1 MLNYDRQITI
11 SAAGSRKAT
20 IWPSQKLWWS
30 ELVAK
35 LQTPARGTET
45 LKEYL
50 AMPKSK
56 QDDLKDVGGFVAGSL
71 LHNRRKAA
79 NVIGRDVITLDM
91 DNIPAGGTQG
101 ILRRVDGLGCSYCI
115 YSTRKHE
122 EARPRLRILLPTDRT
137 VTADEYEPLARKLAE
152 LIGIEFCDPTTF
164 EVHRLMF
171 WPSCCSDSQYVYLY
185 GDKPFLSADGVLAM
199 YKDWHNV
206 NEWPQ
211 VPGTQQTTKKLAAKQ
226 GDPTEKSGIVG
237 AFCRTYDIHTAIA
250 TFIPDAY
257 TPCSIPDRYTYTGGS
272 TVAGAIVYDNGQFLY
287 SHHAT
292 DPCSGKLVNSF
303 DLVRIHKFGHLDD
316 DAKPDTPTNRLPSF
330 TAMCEFAVKDTHVA
344 ALLNQERYEKAM
356 EEFQTSFQT
365 SSDNTESD
373 NLDWMKLLTYNTAG
387 NPIKNIKN
395 VRIVLENDP
404 KLKGRIRLN
413 RFANRIIG
421 IGPLPWEPRD
431 KNEEFEWSE
440 NDDAGLRGYLE
451 SILGFRSKDIV
462 LDALVQTAA
471 KQSFDPVVDY
481 LTSLNWDGVP
491 RLDTLFIDY
500 LGVDDHPYTRA
511 VTRKA
516 FVAAVARAMTPGIKF
531 DIMTVIHGPQG
542 IGKSTLLRKMG
553 KDWFSDSVNTVEGK
567 EAAELLQGI
576 WIVEIGELGAYSKSD
591 VRMVKLFLSRQEDHY
606 RAAYA
611 RVTERHP
618 RRCVFFGT
626 TNDLEYLRDPSGNRR
641 FWPLTAAQ
649 QKPTKDV
656 FNDLDG
662 EIDQIWAE
670 AYIRWQA
677 GEPLYLSQELE
688 EEADR
693 RRVIHMEQDP
703 LQGQIEEFLNQKIP
717 EDWQNWNHDRRMMFW
732 NGMLQKDGI
741 KLVPR
746 DRVCAIEI
754 WRECIRDSRST
765 MSKQDAYRINA
776 ILEQIPGWER
786 GGVMRFGSFYGRQKG
801 FKRAILSVNHH
812 YEKTENGRL
821 SVNQVQ
827 KRIVNQVNHNLEKV
841 DADG

>member
-20 IWPSQKLWWS
+20 YWPPQKLWWS
-30 ELVAK
+30 EVVAK

-45 LKEYL
+45 LRDYL

-56 QDDLKDVGGFVAGSL
+56 QDELKDVGGFVAGSL

-79 NVIGRDVITLDM
+79 NVIGRDVVTLDL
-91 DNIPAGGTQG
+91 DNIPAGGTQD
-101 ILRRVDGLGCSYCI
+101 ILRRVDGLGCGYCI

-122 EARPRLRILLPTDRT
+122 ESRPRLRILLPTDRT

-185 GDKPFLSADGVLAM
+185 GDKPFLSADGVLAL
-199 YKDWHNV
+199 YKDWRNIS
-206 NEWPQ
+206 EWPQ
-211 VPGTQQTTKKLAAKQ
+211 VPGTQQTQKKLAAKQ
-226 GDPTEKSGIVG
+226 GDPTEKQGIVG
-237 AFCRTYDIHTAIA
+237 AFCRTYDIYTAIS

-257 TPCSIPDRYTYTGGS
+257 TPCDIPDRYTYTGGS
-272 TVAGAIVYDNGQFLY
+272 TVAGAIVYDHGQFLY

-292 DPCSGKLVNSF
+292 DPCSGRLVNSF
-303 DLVRIHKFGHLDD
+303 DLVRLHKFGELDD

-330 TAMCEFAVKDTHVA
+330 TAMCEFAVNDTHVA

-356 EEFQTSFQT
+356 EEFQTT
-365 SSDNTESD
+365 NDNPESD

-387 NPIKNIKN
+387 NPIRNIKN

-404 KLKGRIRLN
+404 KLKGRIKLN

-421 IGPLPWEPRD
+421 IGPLPWELRG
-431 KNEEFEWSE
+431 KKEEFEWSE
-440 NDDAGLRGYLE
+440 NDDSGLRGYIE
-451 SILGFRSKDIV
+451 SILGFRSRDII

-481 LTSLNWDGVP
+481 LTSIQWDGTP

-516 FVAAVARAMTPGIKF
+516 FTAAVARAMTPGVKF

-542 IGKSTLLRKMG
+542 IGKSTIIRKMG
-553 KDWFSDSVNTVEGK
+553 KDWFSDSVNTFEGK

-576 WIVEIGELGAYSKSD
+576 WIIEIGELEAYSKSD
-591 VRMVKLFLSRQEDHY
+591 IRLVKLFLSRQDDHF

-618 RRCVFFGT
+618 RKCVFFGT
-626 TNDLEYLRDPSGNRR
+626 TNNLEYLRDPTGNRR
-641 FWPLTAAQ
+641 FWPLNAML
-649 QKPTKDV
+649 QKPIKDV
-656 FNDLDG
+656 WNDLDS

-670 AYIRWQA
+670 AYTRWQA

-688 EEADR
+688 EEAER
-693 RRVIHMEQDP
+693 RREMHMEQDP
-703 LQGQIEEFLNQKIP
+703 LRGQIEEFLEKKIP
-717 EDWQNWNHDRRMMFW
+717 EDWQNWSHDRRMMFW
-732 NGMLQKDGI
+732 AGMIQGDI

-754 WRECIRDSRST
+754 WRECLMEHKIT
-765 MSKQDAYRINA
+765 MPKQEAIRINS
-776 ILEQIPGWER
+776 ILENLPGWER
-786 GGVMRFGSFYGRQKG
+786 GGVMRFGSTYGRQKG
-801 FKRAILSVNHH
+801 FKR
-812 YEKTENGRL
+812 RL
-821 SVNQVQ
+821 SVVEISENTM
-827 KRIVNQVNHNLEKV
+827 KRCQPWIENVNHYHKLDVNHVNQKSM
-841 DADG
+841 DG